1 MWRYRRI
8 SLPTSLMT
16 TAGDFQR
23 SEPGQIRLQVF
34 GGARRRGQ
42 LLQGRHGIHHK
53 QPDEYRIPN
62 GARPASPTRLDRE
75 VQGGTRLRAARSI
88 RPKTVPHPEPDSA
101 PKQKSRTLR
110 CGIFCVSKR
119 AISAPRAPCR
129 SFRQAVRG
137 PSGGAPWEP
146 RRPRCRRAPTSRGP
160 KRPRWAP
167 D

>member
-16 TAGDFQR
+16 NCWRFPTIRTGTNSFASVRR
-23 SEPGQIRLQVF
+23 SETER
-34 GGARRRGQ
+34 Q

-101 PKQKSRTLR
+101 PKQKSRTLW

-119 AISAPRAPCR
+119 AISVPRAPCR
-129 SFRQAVRG
+129 SFRQAVRD

>member
-16 TAGDFQR
+16 NCWRFPTIRTGTNSFASVRR
-23 SEPGQIRLQVF
+23 SETERTTASRSPWNSSQTTG
-34 GGARRRGQ
+34 
-42 LLQGRHGIHHK
+42 
-53 QPDEYRIPN
+53 RIPIPD